1 MSESQFLT
9 YVLSGA
15 GLLLSVLLAII
26 GWLVVRGLDSFRDTI
41 AGVRDD
47 FNAKCDEITTELRVI
62 SQRVTDNS
70 EAVSGRINDLSG
82 RVVKLETYREQCAR
96 LCAIE
101 RGRNGNSN

>member
-1 MSESQFLT
+1 MTESQFLT

-15 GLLLSVLLAII
+15 GLVLSVLLAII

-47 FNAKCDEITTELRVI
+47 FNAKCDEITSELRII

-82 RVVKLETYREQCAR
+82 RIVKLETYREQCAKY
-96 LCAIE
+96 CSIE
-101 RGRNGNSN
+101 SSRHGNFD